1 VTDGESGD
9 GDAPVAAVG
18 RHSASRTSP
27 IRSGTRGIAWVVG
40 LATVMFY
47 GIMMIWACVTPDF
60 RAPDEPQQVSTT
72 LRLAYVHSYPAPGD
86 ARIYTPVK
94 ASYADVGFGGIGL
107 NTIVGLVPLHRP
119 TSTQLSSETM
129 SQLGD
134 ALAREKQPLSP
145 YDYDQ
150 MTQHP
155 PGYFAVM
162 AVAARV
168 FDVIDKTPHTALL
181 ILRLCSAL
189 LLAPLPFLTF
199 RIGKLL
205 GATPAVAAAAS
216 FLPAGLPQLTHLGGA
231 VNNDALTITLGAAV
245 TWLALEFVTRRA
257 VRGWAIGLGITMTAL
272 LWTKGTALPMLV
284 VVAAAFLLRAKR
296 FGVRR
301 TFGDA
306 FLATLCI
313 LPGLAWWVAN
323 VVRFGALQP
332 DGYPKSYLDLLP
344 KGHITLGH
352 WLHGFFPGLT
362 RSFFADF
369 GWLEAPPPAVVTA
382 VLTIAVLVL
391 VVVGIVR
398 CGPRWA
404 TALLAQLSWVMPLI
418 AIMDTSH
425 SASNRI
431 GALQGV
437 QGRYLFVGVAAIA
450 ATIGVALGGRQVGA
464 DTTSKNAAN
473 EDSAGHDRALTSDDG
488 SGFGNRRSSERGPIP
503 GIYAL
508 LPVLALITAALG
520 LAAGVAH
527 FYVGNGFSGEV
538 GTLSAWSPLRLRV
551 LVPIAVLC
559 AAAALAG
566 AWIAARAQ
574 FPSRVQEFG
583 RVSRQDT
590 T

>member
-1 VTDGESGD
+1 MSQLPRIGL
-9 GDAPVAAVG
+9 
-18 RHSASRTSP
+18 
-27 IRSGTRGIAWVVG
+27 VVG

-86 ARIYTPVK
+86 GRIYPPVK

-107 NTIVGLVPLHRP
+107 NTIIGLTPLHRP
-119 TSTQLSSETM
+119 TSTQLTSQTM
-129 SQLGD
+129 RELG
-134 ALAREKQPLSP
+134 AAAPTAVTP

-155 PGYFAVM
+155 PGYFAIM
-162 AVAARV
+162 AVAARA

-216 FLPAGLPQLTHLGGA
+216 FLPAGLPQLTHIGGA
-231 VNNDALTITLGAAV
+231 VNNDSLTIMLGAAV

-257 VRGWAIGLGITMTAL
+257 VRGWAIGLGVTMTAL

-301 TFGDA
+301 TLDDA
-306 FLATLCI
+306 LLATLCI

-323 VVRFGALQP
+323 VVRFGSLQP

-344 KGHITLGH
+344 HGHITVAH

-369 GWLEAPPPAVVTA
+369 GWLEAPPPTLVT
-382 VLTIAVLVL
+382 VLLTLAVLVL
-391 VVVGIVR
+391 IAVGVVR
-398 CGPRWA
+398 CGERWA
-404 TALLAQLSWVMPLI
+404 TALLAQLSWIVPMI
-418 AIMDTSH
+418 AIMDTSY

-431 GALQGV
+431 GAIQGV

-450 ATIGVALGGRQVGA
+450 VTIGVAVGPGRP
-464 DTTSKNAAN
+464 S
-473 EDSAGHDRALTSDDG
+473 L
-488 SGFGNRRSSERGPIP
+488 PW
-503 GIYAL
+503 IYAL

-520 LAAGVAH
+520 LAAGVSH
-527 FYVGNGFSGEV
+527 FYVGNGFTGEV

-551 LVPIAVLC
+551 LVPVGALC
-559 AAAALAG
+559 AAVALIG
-566 AWIAARAQ
+566 AWITARAPDPEGAS
-574 FPSRVQEFG
+574 PSTL
-583 RVSRQDT
+583 S
-590 T
+590 

>member
-1 VTDGESGD
+1 MIEATHR
-9 GDAPVAAVG
+9 AAARPRLSSVG
-18 RHSASRTSP
+18 L
-27 IRSGTRGIAWVVG
+27 VVG

-86 ARIYTPVK
+86 ARIYLPVK
-94 ASYADVGFGGIGL
+94 ASYADVGFGGMGL
-107 NTIVGLVPLHRP
+107 NTIIGLAPLHRP
-119 TSTQLSSETM
+119 TSTQLTPQTM
-129 SQLGD
+129 SELG
-134 ALAREKQPLSP
+134 AAEPTAVTP

-162 AVAARV
+162 AVAARA

-216 FLPAGLPQLTHLGGA
+216 FLPAGLPQLTHIGGA
-231 VNNDALTITLGAAV
+231 VNNDTLAIMLGAAV

-257 VRGWAIGLGITMTAL
+257 VRGWAIGLGVTMTAM

-301 TFGDA
+301 TSGDA
-306 FLATLCI
+306 LLAALCI
-313 LPGLAWWVAN
+313 VPGVAWWVAN
-323 VVRFGALQP
+323 VVRFRTLQP
-332 DGYPKSYLDLLP
+332 DGYPKSYSDLLP
-344 KGHITLGH
+344 HGHITVGH

-369 GWLEAPPPAVVTA
+369 GWLEAPPPALVTA
-382 VLTIAVLVL
+382 VLSVAVLAL
-391 VVVGIVR
+391 VVVGIMR

-404 TALLAQLSWVMPLI
+404 TALLAQLSWIMPLI
-418 AIMDTSH
+418 AIMDTSY

-450 ATIGVALGGRQVGA
+450 ATIGVAVGPGRRPSLA
-464 DTTSKNAAN
+464 W
-473 EDSAGHDRALTSDDG
+473 
-488 SGFGNRRSSERGPIP
+488 
-503 GIYAL
+503 IYAL

-551 LVPIAVLC
+551 LVPVGVVC

-566 AWIAARAQ
+566 AWISARGARGVG
-574 FPSRVQEFG
+574 PADAPAS
-583 RVSRQDT
+583 VSGPQMDGGARL
-590 T
+590 

>member
-1 VTDGESGD
+1 
-9 GDAPVAAVG
+9 
-18 RHSASRTSP
+18 
-27 IRSGTRGIAWVVG
+27 
-40 LATVMFY
+40 
-47 GIMMIWACVTPDF
+47 
-60 RAPDEPQQVSTT
+60 
-72 LRLAYVHSYPAPGD
+72 
-86 ARIYTPVK
+86 
-94 ASYADVGFGGIGL
+94 
-107 NTIVGLVPLHRP
+107 
-119 TSTQLSSETM
+119 
-129 SQLGD
+129 
-134 ALAREKQPLSP
+134 
-145 YDYDQ
+145 
-150 MTQHP
+150 
-155 PGYFAVM
+155 
-162 AVAARV
+162 
-168 FDVIDKTPHTALL
+168 
-181 ILRLCSAL
+181 

-199 RIGKLL
+199 RIGKSL
-205 GATPAVAAAAS
+205 GATSSVAAAAS

-257 VRGWAIGLGITMTAL
+257 VRGWAIGLGVTMTAM

-301 TFGDA
+301 TAGDA
-306 FLATLCI
+306 LLATLCI

-382 VLTIAVLVL
+382 VLSVAVLVL
-391 VVVGIVR
+391 VLVGVVR

-425 SASNRI
+425 SASDRI

-450 ATIGVALGGRQVGA
+450 ATVGVAVGGRRVSA
-464 DTTSKNAAN
+464 DSTNK
-473 EDSAGHDRALTSDDG
+473 DSATEESARPSRALTAHDG
-488 SGFGNRRSSERGPIP
+488 PGGVSGLSPRPAPLAR
-503 GIYAL
+503 IYAL

-520 LAAGVAH
+520 LAAGIAH
-527 FYVGNGFSGEV
+527 FYVGNGFAGEV

-551 LVPIAVLC
+551 LVPISVLC
-559 AAAALAG
+559 AAAALVG
-566 AWIAARAQ
+566 AWIAFSAPRRPTASVAASGQ
-574 FPSRVQEFG
+574 LA
-583 RVSRQDT
+583 D
-590 T
+590 

>member
-1 VTDGESGD
+1 VTDGEAPD
-9 GDAPVAAVG
+9 GDVTDGEVVPAEVTDGEVTDGAVAGSVG
-18 RHSASRTSP
+18 RHSASRPSTSP
-27 IRSGTRGIAWVVG
+27 PSASASGMRGVALVVG

-47 GIMMIWACVTPDF
+47 GIMVIWACVTPDF

-86 ARIYTPVK
+86 AHIYLPVK

-107 NTIVGLVPLHRP
+107 NTIIGLAPLHRP
-119 TSTQLSSETM
+119 SSTQLTSQTM
-129 SQLGD
+129 RELG
-134 ALAREKQPLSP
+134 AAAPTAVTP

-155 PGYFAVM
+155 PGYFAIM

-199 RIGKLL
+199 RIGRSL

-216 FLPAGLPQLTHLGGA
+216 FLPAGLPQLAHIGGA

-245 TWLALEFVTRRA
+245 TWLALEFATRRA
-257 VRGWAIGLGITMTAL
+257 VRGWAIGLGVTMTAL

-301 TFGDA
+301 AVGDA
-306 FLATLCI
+306 LLTTLCI

-323 VVRFGALQP
+323 VVRFGSLQP
-332 DGYPKSYLDLLP
+332 DGYPKSYTDLLP
-344 KGHITLGH
+344 HGHITVAH

-382 VLTIAVLVL
+382 FLTLAVLVL
-391 VVVGIVR
+391 IVVGVVR

-404 TALLAQLSWVMPLI
+404 TALLAQLSWIVPLI
-418 AIMDTSH
+418 AIMDTSY

-450 ATIGVALGGRQVGA
+450 ATIGVAVGGRQVGA
-464 DTTSKNAAN
+464 SAEDATPGSTT
-473 EDSAGHDRALTSDDG
+473 
-488 SGFGNRRSSERGPIP
+488 FGWVS
-503 GIYAL
+503 AL

-538 GTLSAWSPLRLRV
+538 GTFSAWSPLRLRV
-551 LVPIAVLC
+551 LVPIGVICAVASLAGTWIAVLD
-559 AAAALAG
+559 
-566 AWIAARAQ
+566 
-574 FPSRVQEFG
+574 PRV
-583 RVSRQDT
+583 RR
-590 T
+590 

>member
-1 VTDGESGD
+1 VTEASHRA
-9 GDAPVAAVG
+9 APRPRLSSVG
-18 RHSASRTSP
+18 LV
-27 IRSGTRGIAWVVG
+27 IG

-47 GIMMIWACVTPDF
+47 GIMAIWACVTPDF

-86 ARIYTPVK
+86 ARIYPPVK
-94 ASYADVGFGGIGL
+94 ASYSDVGFGGIGL

-129 SQLGD
+129 SQLG
-134 ALAREKQPLSP
+134 AELARERQPPSP

-155 PGYFAVM
+155 PGYFAIM
-162 AVAARV
+162 AVAARA

-216 FLPAGLPQLTHLGGA
+216 FLPAGLPQLTHIGGA

-257 VRGWAIGLGITMTAL
+257 VRGWAIGLGVTMTAL

-306 FLATLCI
+306 LLATLCI

-323 VVRFGALQP
+323 VVRFGSLQP
-332 DGYPKSYLDLLP
+332 DGYPKSYSDLLP
-344 KGHITLGH
+344 HGHVTVAH

-369 GWLEAPPPAVVTA
+369 GWLEAPPPALVTA

-391 VVVGIVR
+391 IVVGIVR
-398 CGPRWA
+398 SGERWA
-404 TALLAQLSWVMPLI
+404 TALLAQLSWVVPLI
-418 AIMDTSH
+418 AIMDTSY

-450 ATIGVALGGRQVGA
+450 ATIGVAVGPGRPSFAWVPA
-464 DTTSKNAAN
+464 V
-473 EDSAGHDRALTSDDG
+473 
-488 SGFGNRRSSERGPIP
+488 
-503 GIYAL
+503 
-508 LPVLALITAALG
+508 LPVFALITAALG
-520 LAAGVAH
+520 LAAGVSH

-538 GTLSAWSPLRLRV
+538 GTFSAWSPLRLRI
-551 LVPIAVLC
+551 LVPVGAVC
-559 AAAALAG
+559 AVAALAG
-566 AWIAARAQ
+566 AWIAARPPADADRASLDSSQ
-574 FPSRVQEFG
+574 KQVLEAG
-583 RVSRQDT
+583 
-590 T
+590 

>member
-1 VTDGESGD
+1 VTDDDATGGGVPDGGVPDGGVPDGGEPAGS
-9 GDAPVAAVG
+9 VG
-18 RHSASRTSP
+18 RHLASRKPAAASRMP
-27 IRSGTRGIAWVVG
+27 RIGLVVA

-47 GIMMIWACVTPDF
+47 GIMMIWACVTPDY

-86 ARIYTPVK
+86 ARIYLPVK

-107 NTIVGLVPLHRP
+107 NTIIGLAPLHRP
-119 TSTQLSSETM
+119 TSTQLTSQTM
-129 SQLGD
+129 RQLG
-134 ALAREKQPLSP
+134 AAAPSAVTP

-155 PGYFAVM
+155 PGYFAIM
-162 AVAARV
+162 AVAARL

-199 RIGKLL
+199 RIGKSL

-216 FLPAGLPQLTHLGGA
+216 FLPAGLPQLTHIGGA

-245 TWLALEFVTRRA
+245 TWLSLEFVTRRA
-257 VRGWAIGLGITMTAL
+257 VRGWAIGLGVTMTAL

-284 VVAAAFLLRAKR
+284 VVAVAFLLRAKR

-301 TFGDA
+301 TSGDA
-306 FLATLCI
+306 LLATLCI

-332 DGYPKSYLDLLP
+332 DGYPKSYLALLP

-369 GWLEAPPPAVVTA
+369 GWLEAPPPALVTA
-382 VLTIAVLVL
+382 FLSVAVLVL
-391 VVVGIVR
+391 VLVGIVR

-425 SASNRI
+425 SASDRI

-437 QGRYLFVGVAAIA
+437 QGRYLFVGVAAVA
-450 ATIGVALGGRQVGA
+450 ATIGVALGPGRFRV
-464 DTTSKNAAN
+464 
-473 EDSAGHDRALTSDDG
+473 RV
-488 SGFGNRRSSERGPIP
+488 
-503 GIYAL
+503 YAL
-508 LPVLALITAALG
+508 LPLLALVAAALG

-551 LVPIAVLC
+551 LVPIGVLC

-566 AWIAARAQ
+566 AGIAFGTPRR
-574 FPSRVQEFG
+574 PSDPVAATN
-583 RVSRQDT
+583 SLAD
-590 T
+590 